1 MIGDAGED
9 VGEPGL
15 GVDGVEATSFDER
28 VQGRGATAAGVGA
41 GAGAG
46 AGEQILFAIVQRSP

>member
-41 GAGAG
+41 G
-46 AGEQILFAIVQRSP
+46 EQIIFAIVQRSP